1 MKITRLIKY
10 DLKCGFAYNRIK
22 FIIAFVFILAN
33 CVYFNMITE
42 GIQIDNV
49 SLGDLIIFFFKGEAV
64 FSSKTG
70 NFPIPITYLG
80 FQIIVAILIGYYPY
94 DDINGYGKQIFI
106 RCQDK
111 KKWLTSKV
119 AWSIST
125 VLLFYFCTYIILILF
140 SLVSGFDMSFEYHK
154 EILMQTNNI
163 EIPNIESTT
172 IIVNGIL
179 MPIVY
184 SMVVSL
190 IQICISLG
198 TNAIIGFLTTMIYAF
213 VAVFFTSKF
222 FLSNYIMILRNTEY
236 STVKYDKLEGFITLI
251 IVYIFAIL
259 MGRLIIN
266 KKQLI

>member
-10 DLKCGFAYNRIK
+10 DLKCGFAYNMIK
-22 FIIAFVFILAN
+22 FLIALVFILVN
-33 CVYFNMITE
+33 CVYFKMITE

-70 NFPIPITYLG
+70 HIPIPITYLG
-80 FQIIVAILIGYYPY
+80 FQIVVAILVGYYPY

-111 KKWLTSKV
+111 KKWLISKV
-119 AWSIST
+119 IWSIST
-125 VLLFYFCTYIILILF
+125 VLFFYVCTYIILFLF
-140 SLVSGFDMSFEYHK
+140 ALISGFDISFEYHK
-154 EILMQTNNI
+154 EIIMQTNNI
-163 EIPNIESTT
+163 EIPNIESNT
-172 IIVNGIL
+172 IIINGML

-198 TNAIIGFLTTMIYAF
+198 TNAIIGFLTIMIYAF

-222 FLSNYIMILRNTEY
+222 FLSNYIMIFRNTEY
-236 STVKYDKLEGFITLI
+236 SIVKYNKLEGFITLI
-251 IVYIFAIL
+251 IVYVFAIL
-259 MGRLIIN
+259 IGRFIIN

>member
-10 DLKCGFAYNRIK
+10 DLKSGFTYNRIK
-22 FIIAFVFILAN
+22 FVIAFVFILVN
-33 CVYFNMITE
+33 CVYFSMITK

-70 NFPIPITYLG
+70 NLPIPITYLG
-80 FQIIVAILIGYYPY
+80 FQIIVAILVGYYPY

-119 AWSIST
+119 VWSIST
-125 VLLFYFCTYIILILF
+125 VLFLYLCTYIILFLF
-140 SLVSGFDMSFEYHK
+140 ALISRFDMSFEYHK

-163 EIPNIESTT
+163 EIPDIKAIT
-172 IIVNGIL
+172 IIINGML

-198 TNAIIGFLTTMIYAF
+198 SNAIISFLTIMIYDF

-236 STVKYDKLEGFITLI
+236 SIVKYNELEGFIMLI
-251 IVYIFAIL
+251 AVYITAVFI
-259 MGRLIIN
+259 GRWVIN
-266 KKQLI
+266 RKQFI

>member
-22 FIIAFVFILAN
+22 FVLAFVFILIN

-49 SLGDLIIFFFKGEAV
+49 SLGDLIIFFFKGETV

-111 KKWLTSKV
+111 RKWLTSKV

-125 VLLFYFCTYIILILF
+125 ILF
-140 SLVSGFDMSFEYHK
+140 FYLCTFMILFLFASISGFDMSFEYHK
-154 EILMQTNNI
+154 EIIWKTNNI
-163 EIPNIESTT
+163 EIPNIESVT
-172 IIVNGIL
+172 IIINGIL

-184 SMVVSL
+184 SIVMSL

-198 TNAIIGFLTTMIYAF
+198 TNAIIGFLIIMIYDF
-213 VAVFFTSKF
+213 VAVFFTNKF

-236 STVKYDKLEGFITLI
+236 SIVKYNKLEGFITLI

-259 MGRLIIN
+259 IGRLIIN